1 MSVLVILMLGFIGSF
16 LHSRRVTE
24 ASVLHAAASSLVYGL
39 IEQLKGVDYTELLP
53 SSTVD
58 ENAPASLTPPYV
70 RVRINQDLTQ
80 WLRVV
85 YTPAPGTPA
94 APTTT
99 PPLSAT
105 ATSVGAID
113 NTIGPLPLST
123 TTGTHAQN
131 LVLSV
136 WLWVDEMP
144 DTARDV
150 AEVKRITMV
159 YTYTFNDG
167 RSTRSVRDREVFL
180 RTRYDQ

>member
-1 MSVLVILMLGFIGSF
+1 MRKRSQDGAF
-16 LHSRRVTE
+16 R
-24 ASVLHAAASSLVYGL
+24 
-39 IEQLKGVDYTELLP
+39 
-53 SSTVD
+53 
-58 ENAPASLTPPYV
+58 V
-70 RVRINQDLTQ
+70 RVNQDLTQ

-99 PPLSAT
+99 PALGST
-105 ATSVGAID
+105 AASLGAID

-123 TTGTHAQN
+123 TTGTQAQN

-144 DTARDV
+144 DTTRDV

-167 RSTRSVRDREVFL
+167 RSTRTVRDREVFL